1 MNYIFDIDGT
11 VADNAHR
18 LHHITGPGKK
28 NWDAFFDPE
37 AMAQDKPFEPIWELM
52 GSLALTGNRLI
63 FITSRIERLRV
74 PTYKWLSNTRCPI
87 RCVLAAHWKDTPNK
101 GPILYMRKNGDRRP
115 SHEVK
120 RELLAAARADGL
132 NPVMAFDDRKPDL
145 EMFRSEGLIGALLSE
160 GEF

>member
-11 VADNAHR
+11 VADNRHR

-52 GSLALTGNRLI
+52 ASLVLTGNRLT
-63 FITSRIERLRV
+63 FITSRVERLRV
-74 PTYKWLSNTRCPI
+74 PTYDWLTDINCPI
-87 RCVLAAHWKDTPNK
+87 RSVVAAHWRDKPIS
-101 GPILYMRKNGDRRP
+101 GPVIYMRKNGDRRP

-120 RELLAAARADGL
+120 RDLLSAARADGL
-132 NPVMAFDDRKPDL
+132 APVMAFDDRKSDL